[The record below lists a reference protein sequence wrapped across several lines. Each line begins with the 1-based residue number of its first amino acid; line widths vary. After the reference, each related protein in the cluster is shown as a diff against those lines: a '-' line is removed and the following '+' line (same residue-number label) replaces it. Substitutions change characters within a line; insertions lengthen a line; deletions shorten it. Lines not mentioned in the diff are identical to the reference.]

1 MIMLILSWRSRLA
14 SSTFSS
20 ASVGG
25 LQLSSSMLASK
36 VGVITQRV
44 GRKQAGVLAV
54 LHSNANHVLCTLRR
68 TRTAWSSSLL
78 SFAFVPNRDWKTED
92 LGIKTRLSH
101 R

>member
-14 SSTFSS
+14 SSTLSS

-36 VGVITQRV
+36 VGVVTQRV

-54 LHSNANHVLCTLRR
+54 LHSNGNHVLCTLRR
-68 TRTAWSSSLL
+68 FRRGRRAFCRSLL
-78 SFAFVPNRDWKTED
+78 FRTGIGSRKTLE
-92 LGIKTRLSH
+92 LRH
-101 R
+101 Y